1 MGEIRKRGEI
11 YWIRYYRAGKRHEES
26 TRSNKRTDAERL
38 LKLREGDVAKGV
50 PISPAIGRVT
60 FDDAALDLENE
71 YLANGRRSIVGLRVR
86 LKIGLRPW
94 FSGRRMVNIT
104 TADVRGYVTQ
114 RQADGAANGT
124 INRELSALKRMF
136 TLACQAGKLLAAP
149 HIPMLQEDNVRR
161 GFFEREQ
168 FESVRRRLPNDVQR
182 VVTFA
187 YLTGWRINSEVLT
200 LQWHQVD
207 LRAGIVR
214 LDPGTTK
221 NREGRSFPFSML
233 PELRDLLEAQRAVTT
248 IIERNTGVI
257 VPWVFHRNGHPI
269 KFYRRSWI
277 AACRDAG
284 CPGRIP
290 HDFRRTAVRNL
301 VRAGV
306 PERVAMMLTG
316 HKTRSVFERYNVVS
330 EADLGAGVAKL
341 AALGDKKGTF
351 ERKPIAVNDRDSQ
364 ILEGNVVA
372 RDGIEPPTL
381 RFSVACSTN

>member
-1 MGEIRKRGEI
+1 MGQIRKRGEI

-26 TRSNKRTDAERL
+26 TRSSKRVEAERL
-38 LKLREGDVAKGV
+38 LRLREGDIATGV
-50 PISPAIGRVT
+50 PVSPAIGRLL
-60 FDDAALDLENE
+60 FDEAADDLENE

-94 FSGRRMVNIT
+94 FSGRRMANIT
-104 TADVRGYVTQ
+104 TADARAYVTQ
-114 RQADGAANGT
+114 RQADGAANAT
-124 INRELSALKRMF
+124 INLELSALKRMF

-149 HIPMLQEDNVRR
+149 HIPMLQTDNVRR

-168 FESVRRRLPNDVQR
+168 FESVRRHLPDEVQP

-187 YLTGWRINSEVLT
+187 YLTGWRTNSEVLT

-214 LDPGTTK
+214 PDPGTTK
-221 NREGRSFPFSML
+221 NREGRSFPFGML
-233 PELRDLLEAQRAVTT
+233 PELRDLLEEQRAATT
-248 IIERNTGVI
+248 ILERQTGVI
-257 VPWVFHRNGHPI
+257 VPWVFHRAGRPI
-269 KFYRRSWI
+269 KFYRRSWLR
-277 AACRDAG
+277 ACVEAG

-290 HDFRRTAVRNL
+290 HGFRRTAVRNL

-330 EADLGAGVAKL
+330 EADLGTGVAKL
-341 AALGDKKGTF
+341 AALGDSLGTI
-351 ERKPIAVNDRDSQ
+351 ERRSIAVNDRDSQ
-364 ILEGNVVA
+364 ILEGKLVA
-372 RDGIEPPTL
+372 REGIEPPTL
-381 RFSVACSTN
+381 QFSVACSTN